1 MKPDDL
7 DAKIKFVVAETL
19 RGVGG
24 LVFDIAW
31 QFKHC
36 TGRRVTRF
44 YDSGAALALDMGV
57 LVSKMEESI
66 AAHCQASLKTTQ
78 DPDGGPFPAYPDG
91 KSGDE
96 VPGKTGSGKLFYRY
110 VISGADF
117 TARGQ

>member
-7 DAKIKFVVAETL
+7 DAKIKFLVAETL

-31 QFKHC
+31 HFKHY

-44 YDSGAALALDMGV
+44 HDSCAALALDMGV

-66 AAHCQASLKTTQ
+66 AAHCQASLKTAQ
-78 DPDGGPFPAYPDG
+78 DPDGVVQRVLAASLGTHLLA
-91 KSGDE
+91 SR
-96 VPGKTGSGKLFYRY
+96 GSGKKFHRN
-110 VISGADF
+110 VVPGADF
-117 TARGQ
+117 TAPQT